1 MSHWTTIFVGIVSGL
16 GGIALGWTLACRQ
29 LGKEYEDKCAML
41 QETCDQAMEDREN
54 AREKLE
60 NLAKKYENDLD
71 HGLKT
76 VKKPYYEVIPE
87 LENEDPDD
95 EIDFFDDGAPEEQEG
110 AESDEDENGELKE
123 PFVITKEMFD
133 HDYAYCDSEE
143 MHWYPNDCT
152 LADFNNEVVPNPYD
166 ILGDQGMAELDAN
179 SNTTGKDVIYVHND
193 SMDVNYEVVIHHH
206 EYFND

>member
-1 MSHWTTIFVGIVSGL
+1 MNYTTIFVGLAAGF
-16 GGIALGWTLACRQ
+16 GGIALGWNLAMSKLNREYQ
-29 LGKEYEDKCAML
+29 DRYSRMEAEYEDLKRKHDEVQNHIEDISKQYEENLDAGL
-41 QETCDQAMEDREN
+41 RTVQAMS
-54 AREKLE
+54 
-60 NLAKKYENDLD
+60 Y
-71 HGLKT
+71 T
-76 VKKPYYEVIPE
+76 VIPE
-87 LENEDPDD
+87 RENEDPDD

-179 SNTTGKDVIYVHND
+179 SNTTGKDIIYVHND

>member
-1 MSHWTTIFVGIVSGL
+1 MNYTTIFVGLAAGF
-16 GGIALGWTLACRQ
+16 GGIALGWNLAM
-29 LGKEYEDKCAML
+29 GKLNREYQDRYTRMEAEYEDLKRKHDEV
-41 QETCDQAMEDREN
+41 QIHIEDISKQYE
-54 AREKLE
+54 E
-60 NLAKKYENDLD
+60 NLDA
-71 HGLKT
+71 GLHKVHAMSYT
-76 VKKPYYEVIPE
+76 VIPE
-87 LENEDPDD
+87 QENEDPDD

-179 SNTTGKDVIYVHND
+179 SNTTGKDIIYVHND

>member
-1 MSHWTTIFVGIVSGL
+1 MNYTTIFVGLAAGF
-16 GGIALGWTLACRQ
+16 GGIALGWNLAMSKLNREYQ
-29 LGKEYEDKCAML
+29 NRYSRMEAEYEDLKRKHDEV
-41 QETCDQAMEDREN
+41 QIHIEDISKQYE
-54 AREKLE
+54 E
-60 NLAKKYENDLD
+60 NLDA
-71 HGLKT
+71 GLRT
-76 VKKPYYEVIPE
+76 VRSMSYTVIPE
-87 LENEDPDD
+87 RENEDPDD

-179 SNTTGKDVIYVHND
+179 SNTTGKDIIYVHND

>member
-1 MSHWTTIFVGIVSGL
+1 MNYTTIFVGLAAGF
-16 GGIALGWTLACRQ
+16 GGIALGWNLAMSKLNR
-29 LGKEYEDKCAML
+29 EYQDRYSRMEAEYKDFKRKHDEVRIHIEDISKQYEENLDAGL
-41 QETCDQAMEDREN
+41 RTIQAMS
-54 AREKLE
+54 
-60 NLAKKYENDLD
+60 Y
-71 HGLKT
+71 T
-76 VKKPYYEVIPE
+76 VIPE
-87 LENEDPDD
+87 RENEDPDD

-179 SNTTGKDVIYVHND
+179 SNTTGKDIIYVHND

>member
-1 MSHWTTIFVGIVSGL
+1 MNYTTIFVGLAAGF
-16 GGIALGWTLACRQ
+16 GGIALGWNLAMSKLNREYQ
-29 LGKEYEDKCAML
+29 NRYSRMEAEYEDLKRKHDEVQIHIEDISKQYEENLDAGL
-41 QETCDQAMEDREN
+41 RTVQAMS
-54 AREKLE
+54 
-60 NLAKKYENDLD
+60 Y
-71 HGLKT
+71 T
-76 VKKPYYEVIPE
+76 VIPE
-87 LENEDPDD
+87 RENEDPDD
-95 EIDFFDDGAPEEQEG
+95 EIDFFDGGAPEEQEG

-179 SNTTGKDVIYVHND
+179 SNTIGKDIIYVHND

>member
-1 MSHWTTIFVGIVSGL
+1 MNYTTIFVGLAAGF
-16 GGIALGWTLACRQ
+16 GGIAIGWNLAMSRLNREYQ
-29 LGKEYEDKCAML
+29 DRYSRMEAEYEDLKRKHDEV
-41 QETCDQAMEDREN
+41 QIHIEDISKRYE
-54 AREKLE
+54 E
-60 NLAKKYENDLD
+60 NLDA
-71 HGLKT
+71 GLHK
-76 VKKPYYEVIPE
+76 VHAMSYMVIPAR
-87 LENEDPDD
+87 ENEDPDD

-179 SNTTGKDVIYVHND
+179 SNTTGKDIIYVHND
-193 SMDVNYEVVIHHH
+193 GMDVNYEVVIHHH

>member
-1 MSHWTTIFVGIVSGL
+1 MNYTTIFVGLAAGF
-16 GGIALGWTLACRQ
+16 GGIALGWNLAMSKLNREYQ
-29 LGKEYEDKCAML
+29 NRYSRMEAEYEDLKRKHDEVQNHIEDISKQYEENLDAGL
-41 QETCDQAMEDREN
+41 RTVQAMS
-54 AREKLE
+54 
-60 NLAKKYENDLD
+60 Y
-71 HGLKT
+71 T
-76 VKKPYYEVIPE
+76 VIPE
-87 LENEDPDD
+87 RENEDPDD

-179 SNTTGKDVIYVHND
+179 SNMTGKDIIYVHND

>member
-1 MSHWTTIFVGIVSGL
+1 MNYTTIFVGLAAGF
-16 GGIALGWTLACRQ
+16 GGIAIGWNLAMSRLNREYQ
-29 LGKEYEDKCAML
+29 DRYSRMEAEYEDLKRKHDEV
-41 QETCDQAMEDREN
+41 QIHIEDISKRYE
-54 AREKLE
+54 E
-60 NLAKKYENDLD
+60 NLDA
-71 HGLKT
+71 GLHKVHAMSYT
-76 VKKPYYEVIPE
+76 VIPAR
-87 LENEDPDD
+87 ENEDPDD

-179 SNTTGKDVIYVHND
+179 SNTTGKDIIYVHND
-193 SMDVNYEVVIHHH
+193 GMDVNYEVVIHHH

>member
-1 MSHWTTIFVGIVSGL
+1 MNYTTIFVGLAAGF
-16 GGIALGWTLACRQ
+16 GGIALGWNLAMSKLNREYQ
-29 LGKEYEDKCAML
+29 NRYSRMEAEYEDLKRKHDEVQNHIEDISKQYEENLDAGL
-41 QETCDQAMEDREN
+41 RTVQAMS
-54 AREKLE
+54 
-60 NLAKKYENDLD
+60 Y
-71 HGLKT
+71 T
-76 VKKPYYEVIPE
+76 VIPE
-87 LENEDPDD
+87 RENEDPDD

-179 SNTTGKDVIYVHND
+179 SNTTGKDIIYVHND

-206 EYFND
+206 EFFND